1 MLTEIKFAPGIDKQ
15 DTTVGATGRWTDSDL
30 ARFRYGLP
38 EKIGGW
44 SSLLTDTIQGVAR
57 AQFSFVDKDGNRYVA
72 IGTDKFLLIYFEGQ
86 LYDITPWVDND
97 AGTQTTFVSTLATD
111 SASNKTCTV
120 TTATPH
126 SLIDGDMVVFDN
138 VALAAN
144 LIAAGL
150 TNAEFEDKL
159 YQVLTI
165 PTSTTFTIES
175 VTQASAVESTSA
187 FGTTQPYISIGPS
200 EQTYGYGFG
209 TGLWGGTVTGALTN
223 TLNGLLQADTAGTG
237 GVGTSIT
244 LTSTTGFPTAG
255 IIAIADE
262 LITYASIL
270 GNDLIG
276 CVRGALGTATAGT
289 SDGQA
294 HATLAV
300 VTNATD
306 YNGWGAAVDAGTIV
320 LEPALWSLSNWG
332 DVLVASAAN
341 GKTYTWN
348 SSASAQFSTRASRT
362 TLSPG
367 STSVDNSQYW
377 TALGTLTVAN
387 TLGGQANEEVGNP
400 TSSRLTLISPTT
412 RHLIHLGT
420 ETTIGDSTTQD
431 DMFIRFSNAEQLNQ
445 YTPLAT
451 NAAGTQRLQDGTKIV
466 GALIAKENILIW
478 TNNALYTM
486 KFVGAPFTFGFEQ
499 VGTNCGLIG
508 KNAAIEIDGVAYWM
522 SNNGFFAF
530 DGTVN
535 SLPCSVEDYIFDD
548 VDTTK
553 GQQICAGLNNLF
565 TEVTW
570 WYPSSGSDF
579 NNRSVAY
586 NYGEAKQPPLGTWYT
601 NTNTNFN
608 RTTWMDTLIYPL
620 PYATSY
626 NSTGIG
632 TFPTIQ
638 GQSGL
643 GNTTYYAHETGDDQ
657 INPNGS
663 TTILESFIQS
673 FSFSLQPDQ
682 SEVFLAMRRFL
693 PNFKVLTGNNQ
704 ITVGVTD
711 YPATNEVA
719 STYSPFTITSS
730 TTQVDTRARGRYA
743 NLKIENT
750 GAGEKWRFGTFQVDI
765 QPDGR
770 R

>member
-111 SASNKTCTV
+111 STTAKTCTV

-159 YQVLTI
+159 YQVLTV

-209 TGLWGGTVTGALTN
+209 TGLWGGTITGAQQT
-223 TLNGLLQADTAGTG
+223 TLNGALLPDTAGTG
-237 GVGTSIT
+237 GIGTSIT
-244 LTSTTGFPTAG
+244 LTSTTGFPAAG
-255 IIAIADE
+255 TIAVENE
-262 LITYASIL
+262 LITYAAIAGSNL
-270 GNDLIG
+270 TG
-276 CVRGALGTATAGT
+276 CVRGAKGTATPGT
-289 SDGQA
+289 SNGQA
-294 HATLAV
+294 HSSLTLV
-300 VTNATD
+300 VDATD
-306 YNGWGAAVDAGTIV
+306 YNGWGISVDAGTIV

-332 DVLVASAAN
+332 DVLVASVAN

-400 TSSRLTLISPTT
+400 TASRLTLISPTT

-632 TFPTIQ
+632 TFPIVQ

-673 FSFSLQPDQ
+673 FSFSLQPNQ